1 MSRRLDSEVIRPGDT
16 AVLTMELQ
24 RGIVGTESL
33 VPQLGEQLR
42 VSGGVDSVR
51 RLLVAAR
58 SAGVAVVHA
67 TVAQRAGGR
76 RAAGN
81 APILERAEAMTD
93 HLLTGSVSAQL
104 LPELGPEPDDITVE
118 RLHGVTPFTGTEL
131 DATLRGLGVRTIVL
145 VGVSLNMGILGA
157 SMEAVGLGYRVVVPV
172 DGVAGVPADYAADVI
187 RHSLR
192 YLATLSTVD
201 DIVAAWPVPT
211 ERTEQ
216 AWA

>member
-42 VSGGVDSVR
+42 ASGGVESVS
-51 RLLVAAR
+51 RLLAAAR
-58 SAGVAVVHA
+58 SSGVAVVHA
-67 TVAQRAGGR
+67 TVAHRANGPRG
-76 RAAGN
+76 ASN
-81 APILERAEAMTD
+81 APILERAQAMPD
-93 HLLTGSVSAQL
+93 HLVTGSTSAQV
-104 LPELGPEPDDITVE
+104 LPELGPGPDDITVE

-131 DATLRGLGVRTIVL
+131 DATLRGLGIRTIVL

-157 SMEAVGLGYRVVVPV
+157 TMEAVNLGYRVVVPL
-172 DGVAGVPADYAADVI
+172 DGVAGVPAEYAADVV

-192 YLATLSTVD
+192 YLATLTTVD
-201 DIVAAWPVPT
+201 EVVEAWTVT
-211 ERTEQ
+211 G
-216 AWA
+216 